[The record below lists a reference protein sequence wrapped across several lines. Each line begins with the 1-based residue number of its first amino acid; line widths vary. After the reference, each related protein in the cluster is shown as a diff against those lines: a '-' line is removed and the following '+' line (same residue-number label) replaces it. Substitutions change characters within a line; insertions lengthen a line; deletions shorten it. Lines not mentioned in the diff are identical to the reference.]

1 MKLVLYCLRYYKE
14 ESVHTILEIILPNN
28 TVLLDNKLSN
38 ARNIEAKWLEDNL
51 PKNFPMKYCF
61 LVCFFFFFDKT

>member
-28 TVLLDNKLSN
+28 PVLLDNKLPN
-38 ARNIEAKWLEDNL
+38 ARNIEAK
-51 PKNFPMKYCF
+51 
-61 LVCFFFFFDKT
+61 